1 MNRRILLS
9 IALILSFIFTAHMS
23 SDSTARAQRNRT
35 FIYDSG
41 IVALGA
47 NQKLVM
53 MVDASLDAD
62 IVFHEFG
69 YGLNVCSGSVC
80 KHSIVSQSRSNPIN
94 LAIGE
99 GASETIAFSQEMSG
113 ARITVTSKSPNLTV
127 TSQVIDSVSGA
138 IVSHSYSFGQP
149 NT

>member
-1 MNRRILLS
+1 MKRSILFS
-9 IALILSFIFTAHMS
+9 IALVLSFIFVALMS

-53 MVDASLDAD
+53 MVDASLDSD

-80 KHSIVSQSRSNPIN
+80 RHSIVSQNQSNPIN

-99 GASETIAFSQEMSG
+99 GASDTVAFSQDTSG
-113 ARITVTSKSPNLTV
+113 ARITVTSKNPNLIV

-138 IVSHSYSFGQP
+138 IVSYSYSFGQP
-149 NT
+149 NM